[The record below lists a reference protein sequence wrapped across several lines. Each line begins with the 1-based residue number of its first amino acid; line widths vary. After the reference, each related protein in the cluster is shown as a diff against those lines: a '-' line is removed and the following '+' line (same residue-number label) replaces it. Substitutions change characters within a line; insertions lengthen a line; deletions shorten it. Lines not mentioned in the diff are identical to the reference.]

1 MHLINIIIIYS
12 SYVATCIHFI
22 FLLVASIEFSA
33 VMTTVNEDNGTV
45 TFNLVRTGDLSEN
58 VTLCIRVTMLVNPAI
73 IQRMCT
79 IMYIYIVYYY

>member
-1 MHLINIIIIYS
+1 M
-12 SYVATCIHFI
+12 
-22 FLLVASIEFSA
+22 
-33 VMTTVNEDNGTV
+33 MTTVNEDNRSV

-58 VTLCIRVTMLVNPAI
+58 VTLCIRVTMIVNPAI